1 MEGDGNS
8 MAMKEGRALWV
19 ESQQDGILKG
29 GYGPKDVKEIVDNAK
44 SLGANMLLW
53 LVKARMAD
61 TAPALWYP
69 SEIGLSHEACYE
81 YDSFGDVVE
90 MSHDAG
96 IEVHAY
102 FSVFTEGDIKAE
114 TVKGKKPPLAEHPEW
129 AVVDRRGRRSE
140 FVCASHVGYRE
151 YLGSLVEEVINN
163 YSVDGI
169 NLDFIR
175 YPRSAC
181 FCDNCKKNIRDRF
194 GLTVN
199 ETVDL
204 LAAKG
209 FDSLGPDELAAALDR
224 VGAVINYYNQNVYET
239 VKHIYHIV
247 KSNSPKIKLSAAV
260 FPNPRTASSQVYCDW
275 IGFSEFLDFV
285 CPMVYWY
292 SPEYY
297 RQTVS
302 RLQASMREG
311 TKLYPG
317 ISALGVPHPLAGE
330 NINYLSKAPDMDYVA
345 ELVDIAREVGAPG
358 VAIFQYGTI
367 FGLEPG
373 AYTGRKWGTP
383 VAGDVEIL
391 RERFAEPAIP
401 AHAD

>member
-1 MEGDGNS
+1 
-8 MAMKEGRALWV
+8 MAIREGRALWV

-29 GYGPKDVKEIVDNAK
+29 GYGPKDVKQIVDNAK
-44 SLGANMLLW
+44 DLGANMLLW

-81 YDSFGDVVE
+81 YDSFGDVVK

-114 TVKGKKPPLAEHPEW
+114 TVRGKKPPLAEHPEW
-129 AVVDRRGRRSE
+129 AVVDRKGRRSE

-151 YLGSLVEEVINN
+151 YLGSLIQEVIDK
-163 YSVDGI
+163 YPVDGI

-181 FCDNCKKNIRDRF
+181 FCDNCKKNIKERF
-194 GLTVN
+194 DLTVDQ
-199 ETVDL
+199 TVDL
-204 LAAKG
+204 FSGEG
-209 FDSLGPDELAAALDR
+209 FDSLSPNELAVALDKI
-224 VGAVINYYNQNVYET
+224 GSVINYYNQNVHET
-239 VKHIYHIV
+239 VEYIHGIV
-247 KSNSPKIKLSAAV
+247 KKNSPKIKLSAAV
-260 FPNPRTASSQVYCDW
+260 FPNPRIAPSQVYCDW
-275 IGFSEFLDFV
+275 VGFSQFLDFV

-297 RQTVS
+297 RETVA
-302 RLQASMREG
+302 RLQGLMREG

-317 ISALGVPHPLAGE
+317 ISALGVQHPLGGE
-330 NINYLSKAPDMDYVA
+330 NVNYLPNIPDMAYVA

-358 VAIFQYGTI
+358 IAIFQYGTI
-367 FGLEPG
+367 FGIEPG
-373 AYTGRKWGTP
+373 AYTGEKWGTP
-383 VAGDVEIL
+383 VKGDIEAL
-391 RERFAEPAIP
+391 RKRFAEPAIP

>member
-1 MEGDGNS
+1 
-8 MAMKEGRALWV
+8 MAIREGRALWV
-19 ESQQDGILKG
+19 ESQQDGILSG
-29 GYGPKDVKEIVDNAK
+29 HYGPEDVKKIVDNAK

-69 SEIGLSHEACYE
+69 SEIGLSHEDCYK
-81 YDSFGDVVE
+81 YDSFGDVVRMAHE
-90 MSHDAG
+90 AG

-114 TVKGKKPPLAEHPEW
+114 AVKGRKPPLAEHPEW
-129 AVVDRRGRRSE
+129 AVVDRLGKRSE

-151 YLGSLVEEVINN
+151 YLGSLVKEVLEK
-163 YSVDGI
+163 YPVDGI

-181 FCDNCKKNIRDRF
+181 FCDNCQRNIKDRY
-194 GLTVN
+194 GLTLN
-199 ETVDL
+199 EVVDL
-204 LAAKG
+204 LAGKG
-209 FDSLGPDELAAALDR
+209 FDSLNYEDLGAALDR
-224 VGAVINYYNQNVYET
+224 IGAVINYYNQNVHET
-239 VKHIYHIV
+239 VEHIHGVV
-247 KSNSPKIKLSAAV
+247 KGHSSKVKLSAAV

-275 IGFSEFLDFV
+275 IGFAKFLDFV

-297 RQTVS
+297 RQTVG
-302 RLQASMREG
+302 RLQSAMREG

-317 ISALGVPHPLAGE
+317 ISALGVPHPLAGK
-330 NINYLSKAPDMDYVA
+330 NCNFLPGAPDMKYVA

-367 FGLEPG
+367 FGLQPG
-373 AYTGRKWGTP
+373 AYTGVKWGTP
-383 VAGDVEIL
+383 VAGDVGLL
-391 RERFAEPAIP
+391 RDRFAQPAIP